1 MLKRIIMSLTAVM
14 FLLGAGSSFAVSLN
28 PALLWYG
35 VTTKGNVITLY
46 GDPMRVEKDRIGRDR
61 FIYEKGG
68 IRLEVLFD
76 ENNVVWGTN
85 SDLVN

>member
-28 PALLWYG
+28 PAVLWYG
-35 VTTKGNVITLY
+35 MTTKENVMTLY
-46 GDPMRVEKDRIGRDR
+46 GDPMHADKDRIGRDR
-61 FIYEKGG
+61 FIYEKEG

-76 ENNVVWGTN
+76 ENDVVWSSY